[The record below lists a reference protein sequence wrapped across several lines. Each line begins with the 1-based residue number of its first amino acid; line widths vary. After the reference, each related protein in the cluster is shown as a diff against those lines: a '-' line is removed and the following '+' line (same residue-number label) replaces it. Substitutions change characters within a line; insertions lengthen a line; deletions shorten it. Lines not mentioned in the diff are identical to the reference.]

1 MDAKELP
8 NPLICKRCQQEPAE
22 IDGDGKISLGGLC
35 VPCYK
40 KTHTCGTCGK
50 FDRKLKKTR
59 CEDCIEEL
67 RKTQQ
72 ELNEPTVRPQIAD
85 RFDRSQEL
93 SLGKMTDGE
102 GNESRFVVQRM
113 DTIQAER
120 LGWIWPGKL
129 PRGMF
134 GIFSGRMGSGK
145 GLTWADITARISTGR
160 DWPDGALNTLGGPKL
175 VLIVATEDDPSLQV
189 RPRLEAAG
197 TDLKKILW
205 FKRTE
210 KIETVRRKSSKVE
223 RTLLLE
229 RDLLNLA
236 RTLTQHPEIVLV
248 ILDPLSSFFSIKM
261 TDDREMRPVMDQ
273 ITKMCAISGT
283 TLLAVSHTNK
293 RSDVDSTQRVLGAS
307 CVAGSA
313 RIIWNFAHNPDDKEE
328 RLMSL
333 VKSNVGATAGQKFRV
348 KKTEIKLVDGTGAET
363 ACCEWLGEHN
373 EDADE
378 VTARGRDQRQQGDR
392 QKDIA
397 VAFIRMKLSDGMKP
411 AKEMYKQAEKEGI
424 AEKTLQRAK
433 YSLGVRSV
441 PSPKGDKSWY
451 WTFNQAED
459 PVMEPEAMEAA
470 M

>member
-1 MDAKELP
+1 MSD
-8 NPLICKRCQQEPAE
+8 NPVLCKRCGKEPAE
-22 IDGDGKISLGGLC
+22 LNGSGEISLKGMC
-35 VPCYK
+35 VACFK
-40 KTHTCGTCGK
+40 KSIMCCSCGK
-50 FDRKLKKTR
+50 PDLKLKKNR
-59 CEDCIEEL
+59 CAECTEEL
-67 RKTQQ
+67 RKIQQ
-72 ELNEPTVRPQIAD
+72 ELNEPTDKPQIAD
-85 RFDRSQEL
+85 LSDRSQEL
-93 SLGKMTDGE
+93 SLGKRVDE
-102 GNESRFVVQRM
+102 NGNESRLVVQRM
-113 DTIQAER
+113 DTVQAER
-120 LGWIWPGKL
+120 LEWIWPGKL

-134 GIFSGRMGSGK
+134 AIISGRMGSGK
-145 GLTWADITARISTGR
+145 GISWADWTARITTGQP
-160 DWPDGALNTLGGPKL
+160 WPDGAQNTMGPKM
-175 VLIVATEDDPSLQV
+175 VLIAAPEDDPKRTL

-197 TDLKKILW
+197 ADLKKVLW
-205 FKRTE
+205 LKRTE
-210 KIETVRRKSSKVE
+210 SVETVRRKTAKAE
-223 RTLLLE
+223 RQMLLE
-229 RDLLNLA
+229 RDLLNIAQALKHHSDIA
-236 RTLTQHPEIVLV
+236 LV

-261 TDDREMRPVMDQ
+261 TDDREMRPVMDA
-273 ITKMCAISGT
+273 ITKMCSMTGT

-313 RIIWNFAHNPDDKEE
+313 RIIWNFSPNPDDKEE

-333 VKSNVGATAGQKFRV
+333 VKSNVGSTAGQKFRV
-348 KKTEIKLVDGTGAET
+348 KVVDITLLDGTKAET
-363 ACCEWLGEHN
+363 ARCEWLGDHN

-441 PSPKGDKSWY
+441 PSPKGEKSWY
-451 WTFNQAED
+451 WTLNQAED